1 PPQLYPLS
9 LHDALPISPGAGALD
24 EDVNLL
30 HPVFLRLAGR
40 CFGSHLRGV
49 GGGLAG
55 ATETYLAGGGPG
67 DHRAGRV
74 GDRDDGV
81 VERRLDE
88 GVALVDVL
96 AYGAARLA

>member
-81 VERRLDE
+81 VERRSEEHTSELQARFD
-88 GVALVDVL
+88 LV
-96 AYGAARLA
+96 